1 MTAAEGAWL
10 AFHVPVPAAPFRLF
24 CLPHAGGGASLFH
37 SWGAELSPLVEVC
50 PVQLPGREGR
60 IREPAVP
67 SLRPLVA
74 RLADALSGY
83 LDRRYAI
90 FGHSMGALLGFE
102 LTRELG
108 RRGLPAPA
116 HLFVASYCAPHL
128 QRREDRAGTVRREAA
143 KRITGVQAVPAEIK
157 GELLDLLVPT
167 LEADTRLCEGYEYVE
182 EGALSCPLTAF
193 RGNTDY
199 VPADDL
205 AGWREL
211 TRGPFQTQTF
221 LGDHFFLR
229 ETPRGV
235 VQAVRRALAKSA

>member
-10 AFHVPVPAAPFRLF
+10 AFHVPRPEAPFRLF

-37 SWGAELSPLVEVC
+37 PWSAELAPLAEVC

-67 SLRPLVA
+67 SLGPLVA
-74 RLADALSGY
+74 RLADALAVY

-90 FGHSMGALLGFE
+90 FGHSMGALIGFE
-102 LTRELG
+102 LTRELR
-108 RRGLPAPA
+108 RRGLPLPA

-128 QRREDRAGTVRREAA
+128 QRREDRAGTVRHEAA
-143 KRITGVQAVPAEIK
+143 KKLTGAQAVPAEMK
-157 GELLDLLVPT
+157 GELLELLVPT
-167 LEADTRLCEGYEYVE
+167 LEADTRLCEEYEHVKE
-182 EGALSCPLTAF
+182 EALPCPISAF

-199 VPADDL
+199 VPEEDI
-205 AGWREL
+205 AGWRAL
-211 TRGPFQTQTF
+211 TRGAFQSQTF

-235 VQAVRRALAKSA
+235 IQAVRRALAKSA